1 MIVGTPGQRAIGWAK
16 SATTAAVHRTAT
28 AVRAVSHTTGITRFV
43 DWYGKQKVTRLYRTN
58 LGTAATGMIGGD
70 WIARVISGN
79 PIDLATTGVFLAMA
93 TYYAWEGDAQY
104 RAIHHAFP
112 MPEAD
117 PDLQA
122 ALSAEGK
129 RFLFGERL
137 KMGVLRSLAK
147 ECAFSPMSTTRHI
160 ALMAGA
166 AALVNPA
173 QVSAVDTP
181 EALITK
187 GLEVYVGSI
196 AVYLPIDF
204 LIQTFLPLRYRFLAK
219 TVLNMGWQV
228 FASLKLLS

>member
-1 MIVGTPGQRAIGWAK
+1 MIVSAVTHRA
-16 SATTAAVHRTAT
+16 AAIVT
-28 AVRAVSHTTGITRFV
+28 AVSHTTGLTRFV
-43 DWYGKQKVTRLYRTN
+43 DWYGEQKVRHLYPTN

-70 WIARVISGN
+70 WIARLISGN
-79 PIDLATTGVFLAMA
+79 PIDLATTGIFVVMA

-104 RAIHHAFP
+104 RAIHHAIP
-112 MPEAD
+112 IPESD
-117 PDLQA
+117 PELTD
-122 ALSAEGK
+122 ALSPEGK

-137 KMGVLRSLAK
+137 KLGLLRSLTK

-166 AALVNPA
+166 TAMVNPLQVAAL
-173 QVSAVDTP
+173 DTP
-181 EALITK
+181 EAVIIK

-196 AVYLPIDF
+196 GVYLPIDF

-228 FASLKLLS
+228 FASMKLLA